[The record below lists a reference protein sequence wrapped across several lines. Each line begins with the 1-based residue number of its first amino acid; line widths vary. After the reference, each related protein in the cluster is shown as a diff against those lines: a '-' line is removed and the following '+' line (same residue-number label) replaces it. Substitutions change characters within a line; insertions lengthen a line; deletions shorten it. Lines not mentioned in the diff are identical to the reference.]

1 MGFPF
6 PTYNVPLITALIL
19 VSFLALWAPVLVFKM
34 PAVPPFCI
42 ASSISASWNRSAGQ
56 NMLICASVKI

>member
-19 VSFLALWAPVLVFKM
+19 VSFLALWAPVLKM

-42 ASSISASWNRSAGQ
+42 ASSIRASWNRSAGQ
-56 NMLICASVKI
+56 NMLICDSVKI